1 MTFDEAL
8 NKLATLSKFV
18 GVSISGDYRDD
29 FVITMAEAQ
38 DIILELRDTYESFI
52 QEN

>member
-8 NKLATLSKFV
+8 NKLVTLSKFV
-18 GVSISGDYRDD
+18 GVSSDYRED

-38 DIILELRDTYESFI
+38 EIVLELRDTYDSFS

>member
-18 GVSISGDYRDD
+18 GVSSDYRDD